1 VADRGRDQKPAGESR
16 RLRIRDDLE
25 RMGVAREFSH
35 PVAERL
41 AVIAPDFSSSEYA
54 AVLDGVAAA
63 YGVHRVDSAA
73 SGDAVEIGRLM
84 QGFASELRKLDE
96 GLRILC
102 AYAERMQR
110 RAGRSHEEPAL
121 SSTRNLH

>member
-1 VADRGRDQKPAGESR
+1 MAERVRDQSEQPVRCSGETR
-16 RLRIRDDLE
+16 RSRIRDDLE
-25 RMGVAREFSH
+25 RLGVAREFSY

-41 AVIAPDFSSSEYA
+41 AVIAPDFSSAEYS

-63 YGVHRVDSAA
+63 YGVHREDPEA
-73 SGDAVEIGRLM
+73 SSDAVEIGRLM
-84 QGFASELRKLDE
+84 QGFASEHRKVDE

-110 RAGRSHEEPAL
+110 RAVR
-121 SSTRNLH
+121 STRNLH

>member
-1 VADRGRDQKPAGESR
+1 
-16 RLRIRDDLE
+16 
-25 RMGVAREFSH
+25 MGVAREFSY

-63 YGVHRVDSAA
+63 YGVHREDSVA
-73 SGDAVEIGRLM
+73 GDAAVEISRLVH
-84 QGFASELRKLDE
+84 GFACELRKLDE

-102 AYAERMQR
+102 AYAERMQK
-110 RAGRSHEEPAL
+110 RAVR
-121 SSTRNLH
+121 STRNLH